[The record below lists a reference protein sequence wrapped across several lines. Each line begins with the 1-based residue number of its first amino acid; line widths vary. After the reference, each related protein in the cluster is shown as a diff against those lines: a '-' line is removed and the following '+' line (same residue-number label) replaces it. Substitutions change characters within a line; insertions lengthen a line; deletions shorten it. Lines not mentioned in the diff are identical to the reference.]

1 MTKVMKSEYMPPTSL
16 RLNQSPPEHSAMSS
30 DKNFEQPRTPTRK
43 APLPLAAGWNQ
54 VADTSLKHSASRS
67 KLPKD
72 KPIIVTERI
81 GGSAAKRLTKTSS
94 KSSFRNKDMK
104 KKRSETRTRNK
115 RDQDLTKHATA
126 NAIRSERE
134 EFIRF
139 TKEAPMHNED
149 LYGPGSQPGAAEAQG
164 RSPQTSQGPETRKR
178 SADGNPEGRR
188 SRSEHSRSRQG
199 SESPVHLPKSKS
211 NAAVKPISRALTQPQ
226 TGKATKMR
234 VHEIRPE
241 ETKQKSIFQVVDDI
255 MSSLVLSNS
264 KERVAP
270 SHYALGRSPEAQSKK
285 QTNLELFESANYIKE
300 IRKTN
305 SHLRGAAGPG
315 SATAMKAKTR
325 KEVQKESQR
334 NLLLPNQ
341 TAKMAALQMRRA
353 SSQARARKPQP
364 QIRVEPPGHTNKQD
378 ATRQLVPIEPSD
390 SYHLMPTFLED
401 DDSTDLR
408 PLPKMI
414 PTDQS

>member
-43 APLPLAAGWNQ
+43 APVSQNAAWNQ
-54 VADTSLKHSASRS
+54 VADASLKHSASRS

-81 GGSAAKRLTKTSS
+81 GGSAAKRLTKTHS
-94 KSSFRNKDMK
+94 KSSFLNKDVK
-104 KKRSETRTRNK
+104 KKRSETKTRNK
-115 RDQDLTKHATA
+115 RDQDLTKYATA
-126 NAIRSERE
+126 NAIQSERE

-139 TKEAPMHNED
+139 TKEAPMHHED
-149 LYGPGSQPGAAEAQG
+149 LYGPGSQPGAAEAHG
-164 RSPQTSQGPETRKR
+164 RSPQTSQGHDTRRR

-188 SRSEHSRSRQG
+188 SRSEHSRSPRE
-199 SESPVHLPKSKS
+199 SESPVRLPKSKS

-226 TGKATKMR
+226 TGKATKLR
-234 VHEIRPE
+234 QHEIRPE

-255 MSSLVLSNS
+255 MSSLVLSHS

-270 SHYALGRSPEAQSKK
+270 SHYALSRSPEAQSKK

-315 SATAMKAKTR
+315 SATEVKAKTR
-325 KEVQKESQR
+325 KEGQKERQR

-341 TAKMAALQMRRA
+341 TAKMATLQMRRT
-353 SSQARARKPQP
+353 SSQARERRPQP
-364 QIRVEPPGHTNKQD
+364 QIRAEPTGHTNKQD

-408 PLPKMI
+408 PVPGMI